1 VTGEIGPAPNLPHR
15 AVGGLHDA
23 ESPAGKIDPNQGS
36 RLDLRA
42 RRDLPSPRADL
53 NDLTVG
59 LGAHFMHEL
68 PVCSKPYIL
77 ARGNDLAAPRGDL
90 SRGAKFVVFGLNAR
104 TLTLVALPLVQRAL
118 GNITVLRRD

>member
-1 VTGEIGPAPNLPHR
+1 MTGEIGPAPNPSTPLARPIQTR
-15 AVGGLHDA
+15 GAV
-23 ESPAGKIDPNQGS
+23 STF
-36 RLDLRA
+36 A
-42 RRDLPSPRADL
+42 RRDLPSSRADL

-68 PVCSKPYIL
+68 PVCSKPYVL
-77 ARGNDLAAPRGDL
+77 ARGNDLAAPRADL